1 MGDAPLGE
9 GMYFGM
15 GDVLGMGDAPL
26 GLGLPVVLAME
37 MPLTVPLLS
46 LSLQN
51 QAPPGLYTKTCDPA
65 NSPDTPDV
73 LEIQFERGKSLLAA
87 RPQDK
92 AHSPAGTG
100 VLWQLGA
107 SPGWGQMGE
116 P

>member
-1 MGDAPLGE
+1 MHPWERDALW
-9 GMYFGM
+9 
-15 GDVLGMGDAPL
+15 DAGCAP
-26 GLGLPVVLAME
+26 GLGLPAVLAMA

-46 LSLQN
+46 LSLQS

-73 LEIQFERGKSLLAA
+73 LEIKFERGKSLLAA
-87 RPQDK
+87 RPSSLGPQDK
-92 AHSPAGTG
+92 PHFAARSG
-100 VLWQLGA
+100 VPWQLGA